1 MHLTTTTTDRYYN
14 ANIEM
19 TMDNRALFSA
29 SHLHRNSPYAG
40 ASVPTLLQLHQA
52 IIGDRVALGCNSSHW
67 SDQSVSLVLWYKGLS
82 DVPFYTLDARS
93 EEHTS
98 LHRASH
104 IISPA
109 SDLKDRVRMDIKN
122 LPPKLIIE
130 NVTKSDQG
138 LFRCR
143 VSTYINI
150 THFSPLPSLSLQF
163 DQTQPKYPCSL
174 CICRCDFAID

>member
-1 MHLTTTTTDRYYN
+1 MET
-14 ANIEM
+14 A
-19 TMDNRALFSA
+19 
-29 SHLHRNSPYAG
+29 
-40 ASVPTLLQLHQA
+40 ASVPTLLQLHQT

-143 VSTYINI
+143 VSKKRISFTNVSVCLAISLKQVKISRYRLKV
-150 THFSPLPSLSLQF
+150 PLNS
-163 DQTQPKYPCSL
+163 
-174 CICRCDFAID
+174 